1 MTADTALAVARGER
15 AARGLSV
22 GSFVIWSRPLTAVG
36 RDPAHPAHDR
46 LSALRILQRRRPHGY
61 AHQRQRKLPPR
72 PARATGAE
80 SGERGDVELGHL
92 PVALSQRR

>member
-1 MTADTALAVARGER
+1 MTADTALAAVRRER

-46 LSALRILQRRRPHGY
+46 LILNPHSAFYCEEGLMDMRIKGSENCRRALLGQP
-61 AHQRQRKLPPR
+61 
-72 PARATGAE
+72 
-80 SGERGDVELGHL
+80 ERNLVNWA
-92 PVALSQRR
+92 V